1 MVPQCRSSGCATAD
15 PLPPGAFAT
24 YRASHNDYQTSIL
37 PNGYPIGTPQEALDC
52 ACGLYLNDAA
62 AWQSP
67 N

>member
-1 MVPQCRSSGCATAD
+1 MALMS
-15 PLPPGAFAT
+15 PPTEAVG
-24 YRASHNDYQTSIL
+24 Q
-37 PNGYPIGTPQEALDC
+37 ALDC